1 MDVDGEIGGNDQTF
15 NMLAGRTLMKNLNN
29 KEKIVIATKLLVDP
43 TGKKM
48 GKTEGNIVAL
58 NQTPE
63 DMFGKVMSWSDEL
76 IIPGLEILTDMPGEE
91 IESIKEEY
99 AEGKSNPKEYKIT
112 LAKEIIRMIYKSE
125 GMDVAEEKAQKA
137 AEAFTNTFSKGG
149 VPEDV
154 TEIEAKEGDLLVD
167 LLLASNIIESK
178 TEWRRLVEDGA
189 VKEMDKDEKISDPNS
204 KALTGTYK
212 IGKRRFIKIKN

>member
-1 MDVDGEIGGNDQTF
+1 
-15 NMLAGRTLMKNLNN
+15 
-29 KEKIVIATKLLVDP
+29 
-43 TGKKM
+43 
-48 GKTEGNIVAL
+48 
-58 NQTPE
+58 
-63 DMFGKVMSWSDEL
+63 MSWSDEL

-154 TEIEAKEGDLLVD
+154 TEIEPKTGLSHDYYSECALFNCYDPKKDSAAIDNLIVD
-167 LLLASNIIESK
+167 L
-178 TEWRRLVEDGA
+178 RDG
-189 VKEMDKDEKISDPNS
+189 VFEE
-204 KALTGTYK
+204 
-212 IGKRRFIKIKN
+212 RRFVARHYEQKFPPTEFRDVVTNENKERVAKINSM